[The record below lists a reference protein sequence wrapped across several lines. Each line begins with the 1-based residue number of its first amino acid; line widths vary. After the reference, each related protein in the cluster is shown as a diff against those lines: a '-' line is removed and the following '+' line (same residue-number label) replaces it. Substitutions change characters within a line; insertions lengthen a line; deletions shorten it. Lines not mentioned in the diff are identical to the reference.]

1 MNRYDG
7 NGGYKKCPNCG
18 KVFYVTDPGL
28 WVYKH
33 EGHLRGEDKVAYLC
47 SWHCLREHEKAYA
60 ARRDKVFAE
69 SKERARER
77 RKDKLKSIKK
87 ELMNR
92 HCEECRYFSHGKYG
106 FPDCSVIGRPIRGS
120 AMACRRFKENYE
132 EATKKA

>member
-1 MNRYDG
+1 MNEYKD
-7 NGGYKKCPNCG
+7 NGGYRVCANCG
-18 KVFYVTDPGL
+18 KVFYVIAPEL

-33 EGHLRGEDKVAYLC
+33 EGHLRGEDRKVYLC

-60 ARRDKVFAE
+60 SRRDKAFAE
-69 SKERARER
+69 AKERARER
-77 RKDKLKSIKK
+77 RKEHLKSIKK

-120 AMACRRFKENYE
+120 AMACRRFKERYE
-132 EATKKA
+132 EEMKKA